1 MFGFHLASVD
11 LRQSSDQHVKVIA
24 ELLKLEVTLLQPT
37 KSASQNFLETAA
49 QLSQA
54 SVNAYR
60 RLAYETPG
68 LNNFFSAISIREIA
82 ELNIRSWPTSRKV
95 NKAPVALFQKMVK
108 QWFFFKTLLFNIDMV
123 LAKSDL
129 ALASR

>member
-1 MFGFHLASVD
+1 M
-11 LRQSSDQHVKVIA
+11 
-24 ELLKLEVTLLQPT
+24 
-37 KSASQNFLETAA
+37 
-49 QLSQA
+49 
-54 SVNAYR
+54 NAYR